1 MKIIQIIT
9 LLIFPIIVFSQKNKV
24 QGAWRA
30 LSDFEY
36 TLAESPDISYL
47 MKAKE
52 NIDLATNNEEA
63 KNQVKTYSY
72 RFRIYVHLFAE
83 NLKAE
88 DKKLISTIADKNER
102 LQSAY
107 GNVSILEF
115 EEASKSLDKLQELDL
130 KMIQKLSKSDANNTE
145 EDGKLFLAVMQ
156 MQAYQANLA
165 TGRYNS
171 KKYDEAADFFH
182 SLAASNTNATGK
194 TDTSNFYNACI
205 SAQKSANSTKII
217 NYNKKMIDLKI
228 ASPYNYQTIYD
239 AFLSQ
244 NDTLNASQYL
254 KIGRAEFSNDVYL
267 MNRET
272 EVYLKNGQQEKA
284 LSNLQIAIAKDPTN
298 AQLFLVLGNVY
309 DNLANPKGKN
319 GKDTAKPAEYDNLV
333 AKAAQH
339 YQKAIDLKPS
349 NEESYFNALYNLGAL
364 YNNYGGTLYNK
375 SMEKTTMA
383 SVAKKQKD
391 SDFSSM
397 EYYKKAIPFL
407 EQALV
412 IKPADRAALTALRKL
427 YLLTGNEAKGKELS
441 EKLK

>member
-1 MKIIQIIT
+1 MKIIQIIA
-9 LLIFPIIVFSQKNKV
+9 LLIFPILVFSQKNKV

-52 NIDLATNNEEA
+52 NIDLATNNEET

-72 RFRIYVHLFAE
+72 RFRIYMHLFAE

-88 DKKLISTIADKNER
+88 DKKLLSSINDKNER
-102 LQSAY
+102 LQTAY

-115 EEASKSLDKLQELDL
+115 VEASKSLDKLQELDS
-130 KMIQKLSKSDANNTE
+130 KMIEKLSKTDANNSE
-145 EDGKLFLAVMQ
+145 EEGKLFLAVMQ
-156 MQAYQANLA
+156 MQVYQSNLA

-182 SLAASNTNATGK
+182 SLAASNTTGK
-194 TDTSNFYNACI
+194 KDTSNFYNACI
-205 SAQKSANSTKII
+205 SAQKSKNVAKII
-217 NYNKKMIDLKI
+217 TYNKKMIDLQI

-244 NDTLNASQYL
+244 NDSLNALQYL

-272 EVYLKNGQQEKA
+272 EVFLKNGQQEKA
-284 LSNLQIAIAKDPTN
+284 LTNLQIAIEKDPSN

-319 GKDTAKPAEYDNLV
+319 GKDTTKPADYDNLV
-333 AKAAQH
+333 AKSAQH
-339 YQKAIDLKPS
+339 YQKAIDLKPT

-375 SMEKTTMA
+375 AMEKTTMS
-383 SVAKKQKD
+383 SVSKKQKD
-391 SDFSSM
+391 LDLSSM

>member
-1 MKIIQIIT
+1 M
-9 LLIFPIIVFSQKNKV
+9 
-24 QGAWRA
+24 
-30 LSDFEY
+30 
-36 TLAESPDISYL
+36 
-47 MKAKE
+47 
-52 NIDLATNNEEA
+52 
-63 KNQVKTYSY
+63 
-72 RFRIYVHLFAE
+72 HLFAE

-115 EEASKSLDKLQELDL
+115 EEASKSLDKLQELDPR
-130 KMIQKLSKSDANNTE
+130 MIEKLAKSDANNTE
-145 EDGKLFLAVMQ
+145 EEGKLFLAVMQ

-182 SLAASNTNATGK
+182 SLAASNTNTTGK
-194 TDTSNFYNACI
+194 KDTSNFYNACI
-205 SAQKSANSTKII
+205 SAQKSKNIKKII

-244 NDTLNASQYL
+244 NDTLNALQYL

-272 EVYLKNGQQEKA
+272 EVYLINGQQEKA
-284 LSNLQIAIAKDPTN
+284 LSNLQIAISKDPTN
-298 AQLFLVLGNVY
+298 AQLYLVLGNVY

-319 GKDTAKPAEYDNLV
+319 GKDTTKPADYDNLV
-333 AKAAQH
+333 TKAAQN

-375 SMEKTTMA
+375 SMEKTTNS

-391 SDFSSM
+391 LDLISM

-412 IKPADRAALTALRKL
+412 IKPTDRAALTALRKL
-427 YLLTGNEAKGKELS
+427 YLLTGNEAKGKEFS